1 LERLDTLDSRK
12 ARVVELKFFGGL
24 NYDEI
29 AEVLKIARR
38 TARRD
43 WEFARI
49 WLYRELHGAG

>member
-1 LERLDTLDSRK
+1 
-12 ARVVELKFFGGL
+12 L

-43 WEFARI
+43 WIFAKA
-49 WLYRELHGAG
+49 WLHNELQSAG